1 VKKNLFIAYAFTALC
16 SAATQNATAQR
27 GWELGGWLGTA
38 HYFGDLN
45 TSFSFMHPGFA
56 GGAIGRYNFNDRL
69 CAKMSLN
76 YGLIGA
82 SDAYSSND
90 FEKNRNLS
98 FKSNIFDGT
107 AQFEFNFLPYNHG
120 SREEFFTP
128 YLFAGFSLYYSNPQ
142 ANLDGKWYDLRGLGT
157 EGQFR
162 GDEYYSTQ
170 GALAYGGGFKIDI
183 TPVWSLNLEMSCR
196 KLYTDYLDDVS
207 SVYANKNDLLKLRG
221 ATAVA
226 LSDRS
231 LKVNDQIINQTGRQR
246 GDSKNADM
254 YLFLQV
260 GIVRYFG
267 NLRCPGYG
275 GRK

>member
-1 VKKNLFIAYAFTALC
+1 MKKNLFIAYAFTALC
-16 SAATQNATAQR
+16 TAATQNATAQR

-45 TSFSFMHPGFA
+45 TSFNFMHPGFA
-56 GGAIGRYNFNDRL
+56 GGAVGRDNFNDRL

-82 SDAYSSND
+82 SDAHSSND

-98 FKSNIFDGT
+98 FKSPIFDGT
-107 AQFEFNFLPYNHG
+107 AQFEFNFMPYNHG

-183 TPVWSLNLEMSCR
+183 TPVWSLNLELSTR

-231 LKVNDQIINQTGRQR
+231 LKVNEQIINQTGRQR

>member
-1 VKKNLFIAYAFTALC
+1 VKKNLFIAYALTALC
-16 SAATQNATAQR
+16 TAATQNAIAQR
-27 GWELGGWLGTA
+27 GWEIGGWLGTA

-45 TSFSFMHPGFA
+45 TSFNFMHPSLA

-76 YGLIGA
+76 YGMIGA
-82 SDAYSSND
+82 SDAYSSNE

-98 FKSNIFDGT
+98 FKSPILDGT
-107 AQFEFNFLPYNHG
+107 AQLEFNFLPYNHG
-120 SREEFFTP
+120 SNEEFFTP

-142 ANLDGKWYDLRGLGT
+142 AELDGKWYELRGLGT

-170 GALAYGGGFKIDI
+170 GAFTYGGGFKIDI
-183 TPVWSLNLEMSCR
+183 TPVWSLNLEMSSR

-207 SVYANKNDLLKLRG
+207 TVYANKSDLLKLRG

-231 LKVNDQIINQTGRQR
+231 LMVNDKVINQTGRQR
-246 GDSKNADM
+246 GDAKNADM

-260 GIVRYFG
+260 GLVRYFG

>member
-1 VKKNLFIAYAFTALC
+1 VKKNLFIAFALTALC
-16 SAATQNATAQR
+16 NTAFAQR

-45 TSFSFMHPGFA
+45 TNFSFMHPRLA
-56 GGAIGRYNFNDRL
+56 LGAVGRFNFNDRL

-76 YGLIGA
+76 YGTIGA
-82 SDAYSSND
+82 SDAYSSNE

-98 FKSNIFDGT
+98 FKSPIFDGT

-120 SREEFFTP
+120 SRDEFFTP

-142 ANLDGKWYDLRGLGT
+142 AEWQGKWHELRSLGT

-162 GDEYYSTQ
+162 GEEYYSTQ
-170 GALAYGGGFKIDI
+170 GAIAYGGGFKIDI
-183 TPVWSLNLEMSCR
+183 TPIWSLNLEMSSR
-196 KLYTDYLDDVS
+196 LLFTDYLDDVS
-207 SVYANKNDLLKLRG
+207 STYANKNDLLKLRG
-221 ATAVA
+221 PIAVA

-231 LKVNDQIINQTGRQR
+231 LPINDKNLVQTGRQR

-260 GIVRYFG
+260 GLVRYFG
-267 NLRCPGYG
+267 NLNCPGFG